1 MKTLTESIQQALNE
15 SLEGTLQTLT
25 TNLKDNA
32 DNNGIL
38 TFNKAIDLGENDA
51 CITGIDVTGVYL
63 RLDIMGHTDSI
74 QIKFFS
80 DEVLKDVINEL
91 KKIK

>member
-1 MKTLTESIQQALNE
+1 MKTLQERLQESLNE

-25 TNLKDNA
+25 TNLKDKA

-38 TFNKAIDLGENDA
+38 TFNKEIALGENDA

-63 RLDIMGHTDSI
+63 CLDIMGHTDSI

-80 DEVLKDVINEL
+80 DEVLKDVIDEL